1 MVAQAEARS
10 SRPRSSV
17 PSSREAPSDRRRD
30 LRDRGDPAE
39 DRYKLH
45 RVSPWFPGPPPPPP
59 APFVTVARFAIYFV
73 IGARVTGYDLMADAG
88 WPTPLRHN
96 RTVRLWIVRHMK
108 MPAAQ
113 IIALLI
119 AAIETAALTE
129 SGSIVLPERPT
140 TEDPCPG
147 R

>member
-1 MVAQAEARS
+1 MVTFG
-10 SRPRSSV
+10 V
-17 PSSREAPSDRRRD
+17 
-30 LRDRGDPAE
+30 
-39 DRYKLH
+39 
-45 RVSPWFPGPPPPPP
+45 
-59 APFVTVARFAIYFV
+59 YFV
-73 IGARVTGYDLMADAG
+73 IGARINGCDLLVDSG
-88 WPTPLRHN
+88 WPTPLLHN
-96 RTVRLWIVRHMK
+96 RYVRLWIVRHMN

-140 TEDPCPG
+140 TEDPSPG